1 MPTSPLIIPSSLAK
15 RTQENVLTLSQ
26 LATLCQT
33 PSHLSLPKRQDK
45 VKEVVLLMGYLG
57 LRVSEAINFAWK
69 TKLVQN
75 QLAFIVDGKGNKQ
88 RAVFNLLNNSYLALK
103 AKSPLVDQWTKISR
117 VAIWKYL
124 KRKSQELNLSW
135 TITPHTLRRSFAS
148 ILHYDFHI
156 ESPSIQQLLGHSQ
169 FQTTERYL
177 KKDTRFLLS
186 SLQRKGFL
194 L

>member
-1 MPTSPLIIPSSLAK
+1 MPTSPLIIPSSPTK

-45 VKEVVLLMGYLG
+45 VKEVVLLMGFLG
-57 LRVSEAINFAWK
+57 LRVSEAINFTWK
-69 TKLVQN
+69 TKLVEN
-75 QLAFIVDGKGNKQ
+75 QPAFIVGGKGNKQ

-103 AKSPLVDQWTKISR
+103 AKSLLADQWTKISR

-124 KRKSQELNLSW
+124 QKKSQELNLSW

-148 ILHYDFHI
+148 ILHYDFHL
-156 ESPSIQQLLGHSQ
+156 EPPSIQQLLGHSQ

>member
-1 MPTSPLIIPSSLAK
+1 MSQPIASK

-45 VKEVVLLMGYLG
+45 VKEVVLLMGFLG
-57 LRVSEAINFAWK
+57 LRVSEAINFTWK
-69 TKLVQN
+69 TKLIQN
-75 QLAFIVDGKGNKQ
+75 QPAFIVCGKGNKQ

-103 AKSPLVDQWTKISR
+103 AKSPLADQWTKISR

-148 ILHYDFHI
+148 ILHYDFHL
-156 ESPSIQQLLGHSQ
+156 EPPSIQQLLGHSQ

>member
-1 MPTSPLIIPSSLAK
+1 MIPAPITPAK
-15 RTQENVLTLSQ
+15 HVQENVLTLSQ
-26 LATLCQT
+26 LTTLCQT

-57 LRVSEAINFAWK
+57 LRVSEAINFPWK
-69 TKLVQN
+69 TKLIQN
-75 QLAFIVDGKGNKQ
+75 QLAFIVCGKGKKE
-88 RAVFNLLNNSYLALK
+88 RAVFNVLNNAYIALK
-103 AKSPLVDQWTKISR
+103 AKSPLADQWTKISR
-117 VAIWKYL
+117 IAIWKYL
-124 KRKSQELNLSW
+124 QKKSQELNLSW

-148 ILHYDFHI
+148 ILHYDFHL
-156 ESPSIQQLLGHSQ
+156 EPPSIQQLLGHSQ

-194 L
+194 C